1 MSLTIATIVPND
13 YFAPWQFVQSILK
26 LPPKY
31 YFKSYQGCVVDINR
45 NYIWNEMLLD
55 KENGSH
61 LLWIDSDIVFE
72 PEDVA
77 TIEQDLETYDLV
89 TGLYMLKAWDWKPAI
104 FKKIGKDYEF
114 TEMQEGIF
122 EVEGCGNAFLGISKR
137 VINDERLIKTPYSR
151 ITEGDIT
158 HGEDISFIQ
167 RCRQLGYKLYCDSSI
182 RVGHLKTEALRI
194 GDKQPDIY

>member
-1 MSLTIATIVPND
+1 MLTIAVIVPND
-13 YFAPWQFVQSILK
+13 YFAPWGFVQSILK

-45 NYIWNEMLLD
+45 NYIWHEMLLEKD
-55 KENGSH
+55 KKSD
-61 LLWIDSDIVFE
+61 LLWVDSDIVFE

-77 TIEQDLETYDLV
+77 TIENDLEKYDLV
-89 TGLYMLKAWDWKPAI
+89 TGLYMLKSWDWKPAI
-104 FKKIGKDYEF
+104 FKKVGNDYEF

-122 EVEGCGNAFLGISKR
+122 EIEGCGNAFLGISKR
-137 VINDERLIKTPYSR
+137 VIADERLDKKPFSK
-151 ITEGDIT
+151 ITEEDIT

-167 RCRQLGYKLYCDSSI
+167 RARALGYKLYCDSSI
-182 RVGHLKTEALRI
+182 RVGHLKTETIRI